1 MTSYSAILD
10 CVRLTGIFNSVINES
25 VGTGDAIVASFSLDN
40 DNIVDDS
47 ETVYVS
53 NVAKTQ
59 GVDYTIN
66 NSSGVITFLSVPA
79 AGATITANYKYFSDN
94 ANISNDD
101 ITSMIQDA
109 DAEIDNWTG
118 KTWTNANSQTD
129 YFPGRAEKIS
139 VQGSRTYGQY
149 HTETQDEQYVILL
162 TKYPVQS
169 VTSLQFLDDDGTV
182 SDTLVENTDFHYWS
196 SGKIQLIGNT
206 IPVGLGKKKV
216 KVVYTYGTTS
226 VPRNVKTLS
235 AALTGIMVLCGMTG
249 GSFHDIKSFT
259 LGPKTVAFEDTNIT
273 LSKCLE
279 KLENIR
285 DRILDELGRE
295 LRQTVV

>member
-1 MTSYSAILD
+1 MPYSNILD
-10 CVRLTGIFNSVINES
+10 CVRLIGIFNSIVNES
-25 VGTGDAIVASFSLDN
+25 IGTGDGSTANFNLDN

-66 NSSGVITFLSVPA
+66 NSSGVITFLSIPA
-79 AGATITANYKYFSDN
+79 NGTAITANYKYFSDN
-94 ANISNDD
+94 TNISNED
-101 ITSMIQDA
+101 INSMIQDA
-109 DAEIDNWTG
+109 DVEIDNWTG

-129 YFPGRAEKIS
+129 YFPGRAEKIT
-139 VQGSRTYGQY
+139 VQGSKDYGQY
-149 HTETQDEQYVILL
+149 HSETQDEKYVILL

-169 VTSLQFLDDDGTV
+169 ITTLQFLKDDGTV
-182 SDTLVENTDFHYWS
+182 DDTLVENTDFHYWP
-196 SGKIQLIGNT
+196 SGKIQLITTT

-216 KVVYTYGTTS
+216 KVVYTYGTTT

-249 GSFHDIKSFT
+249 GSFHDVKSYT
-259 LGPKTVAFEDTNIT
+259 LGPKSVAFEDTNIT
-273 LSKCLE
+273 LIKCME

-285 DRILDELGRE
+285 DRILEELGRE
-295 LRQTVV
+295 LRQVVI

>member
-1 MTSYSAILD
+1 MNYSTVLD
-10 CVRLTGIFNSVINES
+10 VVRLTGIFNGVVNES
-25 VGTGDAIVASFSLDN
+25 VGTGDGTTANFSLDN

-47 ETVYVS
+47 ETVYV
-53 NVAKTQ
+53 NNTEKAQ
-59 GVDYTIN
+59 GTDYTIN
-66 NSSGVITFLSVPA
+66 NSSGVITFLLKPA
-79 AGATITANYKYFSDN
+79 QGQTITANYKYFSDN
-94 ANISNDD
+94 ANITNED
-101 ITSMIQDA
+101 IDSLIEDA
-109 DAEIDNWTG
+109 DVEIDNWTG
-118 KTWTNANSQTD
+118 KTWSNANSQTD
-129 YFPGRAEKIS
+129 YFPGRAEKITAENS
-139 VQGSRTYGQY
+139 KTYGQY
-149 HTETQDEQYVILL
+149 HSETQDEQYVILL

-169 VTSLQFLDDDGTV
+169 ITTLQFLDDDGTV
-182 SDTLVENTDFHYWS
+182 SDTLVENTDYHYWS

-235 AALTGIMVLCGMTG
+235 SALTGIMVLCSMTG
-249 GSFHDIKSFT
+249 GAFHDVKSFT
-259 LGPKTVAFEDTNIT
+259 LGPKSVSFEDTSIT

-295 LRQTVV
+295 LRQVVI